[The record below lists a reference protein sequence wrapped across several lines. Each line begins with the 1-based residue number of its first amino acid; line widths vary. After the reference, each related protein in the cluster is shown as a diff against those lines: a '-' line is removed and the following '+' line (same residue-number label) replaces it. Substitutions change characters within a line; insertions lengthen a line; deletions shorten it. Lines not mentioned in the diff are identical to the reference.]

1 MKFKF
6 YKDKGKYTNKQRN
19 IKNRCSYAQVF
30 SVNIKNIVKI
40 KKSFSSLS
48 TKKIKEVQKII
59 NEPKKE
65 KPSFSIITKEL
76 LRRQVLEPMSSSNWD
91 KFIMYFNKHI
101 TNINSVLKDIKSD
114 VIYSNSREL
123 TITTNKVVSSLDL
136 NNIMIPRL
144 P

>member
-1 MKFKF
+1 VKFKF